1 MYDDPSLWSLIW
13 HGMVFAM
20 MAIPLWY
27 FLSMV
32 QMNAW
37 INTLEKRIERN
48 ARKYKSKIKNDEQK
62 TK

>member
-1 MYDDPSLWSLIW
+1 MYKDLTIW
-13 HGMVFAM
+13 TLMWKGMVFAM
-20 MAIPLWY
+20 FAIPLWY
-27 FLSMV
+27 FLSTV